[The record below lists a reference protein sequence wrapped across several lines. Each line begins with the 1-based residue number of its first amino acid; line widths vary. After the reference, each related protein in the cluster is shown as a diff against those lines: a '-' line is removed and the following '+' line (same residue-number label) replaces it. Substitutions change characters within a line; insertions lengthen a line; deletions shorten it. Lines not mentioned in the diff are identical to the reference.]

1 MSLYMCFDFDE
12 WDLRIIKKRAIN
24 SFSLNF
30 DQDFLLSQTLL
41 SCLCFYILSKEIFS
55 FVIVINNIYITVF
68 ILLN

>member
-41 SCLCFYILSKEIFS
+41 ICRIR
-55 FVIVINNIYITVF
+55 
-68 ILLN
+68 